1 MMSYSRAKIAAFVSA
16 WLVVLT
22 WGAYVKAQT
31 QAGSTTLSPSQIMC
45 PDAKLW
51 GSSLVTNI
59 CWSCLFPMRLMG
71 TVQLGSGKIPSGAS
85 DKTVCFCSGSQGVPE
100 IGFVLGMW
108 APMGLVELVR
118 QPYCSPALGG
128 VKIRSSWRLWGMPDG
143 SDDGS
148 SSNQF
153 YSYHYFAFPLY
164 EILQLYL
171 NPECNAGG
179 YVDFDLLYLS
189 EIDPTWE
196 EDELAVFTQPE
207 VAVAANPLLQVACPA
222 DCAAATLASPLDGL
236 WWCAGCWGSLYP
248 FTGNVPSGG
257 SPPRVSSLL
266 ATRALAAM
274 HRRGLA
280 WRSMGN
286 DVLCG
291 GKIAPM
297 IPKQQ
302 YKMSMVFPVA
312 EAAAGLRIPQGAT
325 QAGTGDASLDNYNW
339 TQKCCHNIGVP
350 TMLWGEWRNIPAVGE
365 DFIYLL
371 WRWTDCCVR

>member
-207 VAVAANPLLQVACPA
+207 
-222 DCAAATLASPLDGL
+222 
-236 WWCAGCWGSLYP
+236 
-248 FTGNVPSGG
+248 
-257 SPPRVSSLL
+257 
-266 ATRALAAM
+266 
-274 HRRGLA
+274 
-280 WRSMGN
+280 
-286 DVLCG
+286 
-291 GKIAPM
+291 
-297 IPKQQ
+297 
-302 YKMSMVFPVA
+302 
-312 EAAAGLRIPQGAT
+312 AAAGLRIPQGAT